1 MQYDMLPPSASPPLR
16 VSASRR
22 LFLFLACLSLA
33 PQHIIAA
40 APATRPTI
48 ESVRVGFDGHYR
60 VGFWTPVEI
69 VVRGGDEVVDARLIL
84 TAPDGDGV
92 RTEFTMKSFTIDAD
106 AERRVTAYVKFGRPE
121 SRLSVELV
129 SESEMLDGRQFAAGN
144 KDANAIFHAAYPST
158 QAMVLELGNPI
169 GLEAAIGGPSGTA
182 DRTNIVH
189 LGHAGELPDEA
200 IGYEGVESLVISSS
214 PPGIEDALSIGSS
227 RLAALEEWI
236 EQGGRLVLAVGDDA
250 PRLLAADAPL
260 GRMLPGRIG
269 ETSKLAR
276 LTAIEAFGGA
286 TLPRA
291 AARGRQDEVVA
302 VRLLDFAGR
311 VELADGSFTLVVR
324 APRVFGEVAF
334 AAVDLSRPPLADW
347 AGRRLFVKR
356 LLRGKAA
363 ANRNEDDEAA
373 TPPPTHLGL
382 IDLSGQLRAAL
393 DQFHGVELAPF
404 WLVAALAGV
413 YIVLAGP
420 ADYFFLRALGRRMA
434 LTWITFPLLVVLF
447 CGGAYWAAH
456 RLKSE
461 RLIVNQ
467 VDLVDV
473 DVVSQKVRGTTWFN
487 LFSPITTTYDLSL
500 SPHSTGDEDALRQ
513 VWLSWQGLPGG
524 ALGGMEQTMAGPA
537 TVARGYESSAER
549 DELRGVPV
557 PVWATKSFVASWQ
570 TTCTPGIDARLR
582 LTADD
587 VAEGRLTSRL
597 EHPLRDCLLIAGRWA
612 WQLGE
617 LGPGQTAAIV
627 PGDQRD
633 LQALLKDFK
642 LVREQGRTTT
652 VDVEVSTPYN
662 PAGFDVRS
670 ILRQM
675 MFYDANSGRRY
686 TGLLNRYQHNLD
698 FSNHLALGQA
708 VLWGAAAEPATEVCD
723 HGRPL
728 SGPDD
733 QHWTFYRYLLPVA
746 RE

>member
-1 MQYDMLPPSASPPLR
+1 MLPFSPSPRLR
-16 VSASRR
+16 VSVSPR
-22 LFLFLACLSLA
+22 LFLFFAVWPGLV
-33 PQHIIAA
+33 PQHRLAA
-40 APATRPTI
+40 SPVTTPAI

-60 VGFWTPVEI
+60 VGFWTPVE
-69 VVRGGDEVVDARLIL
+69 VAVRGGDEAVEARLVL
-84 TAPDGDGV
+84 AAPDGDGV
-92 RTEFTMKSFTIDAD
+92 RTEFTTKPFTIDAD

-129 SESEMLDGRQFAAGN
+129 GESERLDSRQLAAGN
-144 KDANAIFHAAYPST
+144 KDPDAVFHAAYPST
-158 QAMVLELGNPI
+158 QALVLELGNPV

-182 DRTNIVH
+182 DRTNVVH

-214 PPGIEDALSIGSS
+214 APGIDEALAIGSS

-250 PRLLAADAPL
+250 PRLLAPNAPL
-260 GRMLPGRIG
+260 GRLLPGQIG
-269 ETSKLAR
+269 EASKLAR

-302 VRLLDFAGR
+302 VRLLDPAGHI
-311 VELADGSFTLVVR
+311 ELSDGSFPLVVR
-324 APRVFGEVAF
+324 SPRVFGEVAF

-356 LLRGKAA
+356 LLRGRAA
-363 ANRNEDDEAA
+363 ANRNEDDETAA
-373 TPPPTHLGL
+373 PPPTHLGL

-420 ADYFFLRALGRRMA
+420 ADYFFLRAFGRRMA

-461 RLIVNQ
+461 RLIINR

-473 DVVSQKVRGTTWFN
+473 DAASQKVRGTTWFN
-487 LFSPITTTYDLSL
+487 LFSPVTTTYDLSL
-500 SPHSTGDEDALRQ
+500 STHPAGGEDARRQ
-513 VWLSWQGLPGG
+513 VCLSWQGLPGG

-549 DELRGVPV
+549 DELRDVPV
-557 PVWATKSFVASWQ
+557 PVWATKSFVANWQ

-617 LGPGQTAAIV
+617 LAPGQTVAIV

-642 LVREQGRTTT
+642 LVREQGRTST
-652 VDVEVSTPYN
+652 VAVEVSTPYN

-708 VLWGAAAEPATEVCD
+708 VLWGAAAEPASEVCD
-723 HGRPL
+723 HGDPL

-733 QHWTFYRYLLPVA
+733 RHWTFYRYLLPVA
-746 RE
+746 RD

>member
-1 MQYDMLPPSASPPLR
+1 M
-16 VSASRR
+16 
-22 LFLFLACLSLA
+22 
-33 PQHIIAA
+33 
-40 APATRPTI
+40 
-48 ESVRVGFDGHYR
+48 
-60 VGFWTPVEI
+60 GFWTPVE
-69 VVRGGDEVVDARLIL
+69 VAVRGGDRAVDARLIL
-84 TAPDGDGV
+84 AAPDGDGV
-92 RTEFTMKSFTIDAD
+92 RTEFTTKSFTIGAD
-106 AERRVTAYVKFGRPE
+106 VEQRVIAYVKFGRPE
-121 SRLSVELV
+121 SRMSVELV
-129 SESEMLDGRQFAAGN
+129 GEGETLDGRQFAAGG
-144 KDANAIFHAAYPST
+144 KDPDALFHVAYPST

-169 GLEAAIGGPSGTA
+169 GVEAAIGGPSGAA
-182 DRTNIVH
+182 DRTNVVH
-189 LGHAGELPDEA
+189 LGDAGELPDEA

-214 PPGIEDALSIGSS
+214 APGIDEALAIGSP

-260 GRMLPGRIG
+260 GRLLPGQIG
-269 ETSKLAR
+269 EASKLAR

-302 VRLLDFAGR
+302 VRLLDATGR
-311 VELADGSFTLVVR
+311 IELSDGSFPLVVR

-334 AAVDLSRPPLADW
+334 AAVDLSRPPLAEW

-356 LLRGKAA
+356 LLRGRAA
-363 ANRNEDDEAA
+363 ANRNEDDETA

-393 DQFHGVELAPF
+393 DQFRGVELAPF

-420 ADYFFLRALGRRMA
+420 ADYFLLRALGRRMA
-434 LTWITFPLLVVLF
+434 LTWITFPLLVVIF

-473 DVVSQKVRGTTWFN
+473 DAASQKIRGTTWFN
-487 LFSPITTTYDLSL
+487 LFSPVTTTYDLSL
-500 SPHSTGDEDALRQ
+500 PPHPAGDKDAPRQ

-537 TVARGYESSAER
+537 AVARGYESSAER

-557 PVWATKSFVASWQ
+557 PVWATKSFVANWQ
-570 TTCTPGIDARLR
+570 TTCQPGIDARLR

-597 EHPLRDCLLIAGRWA
+597 EYPLRDCLLIAGRWA

-617 LGPGQTAAIV
+617 LAPRQTAAIV
-627 PGDQRD
+627 PGEQRD

-642 LVREQGRTTT
+642 LVREQSRTST

-708 VLWGAAAEPATEVCD
+708 VLWGAAAEPASEVRD

>member
-1 MQYDMLPPSASPPLR
+1 M
-16 VSASRR
+16 
-22 LFLFLACLSLA
+22 
-33 PQHIIAA
+33 
-40 APATRPTI
+40 
-48 ESVRVGFDGHYR
+48 GFDGHYR
-60 VGFWTPVEI
+60 VGFWTPVEVAI
-69 VVRGGDEVVDARLIL
+69 RGGDEAVDARLVL
-84 TAPDGDGV
+84 AAPDGDGV
-92 RTEFTMKSFTIDAD
+92 RTQFATKPIKIDAD
-106 AERRVTAYVKFGRPE
+106 ADRRATAYVKFGRPE

-129 SESEMLDGRQFAAGN
+129 GESETFDGKQLGAGN
-144 KDANAIFHAAYPST
+144 KDPNAIFHAAYPST
-158 QAMVLELGNPI
+158 QAIVLELGNPI
-169 GLEAAIGGPSGTA
+169 GLEAAIGGSSGAA
-182 DRTNIVH
+182 DRTNVVH

-200 IGYEGVESLVISSS
+200 LGYEGIESLVISSS
-214 PPGIEDALSIGSS
+214 PPGIDEALAIGSP

-236 EQGGRLVLAVGDDA
+236 EQGGRLVLAVGEDA
-250 PRLLAADAPL
+250 PRLLADDAPL
-260 GRMLPGRIG
+260 GRLLPGRIS
-269 ETSKLAR
+269 EAVKLAR

-291 AARGRQDEVVA
+291 AARGRQDVVVA
-302 VRLLDFAGR
+302 VRLLDSTGR
-311 VELADGSFTLVVR
+311 TELSDGSFPLVVR

-334 AAVDLSRPPLADW
+334 AAVDLSRPPLAGW

-363 ANRNEDDEAA
+363 ANRNEDDETA

-393 DQFHGVELAPF
+393 DQFRGVELAPF
-404 WLVAALAGV
+404 WLVAALAAG

-461 RLIVNQ
+461 RLIVNH
-467 VDLVDV
+467 VDLVDI
-473 DVVSQKVRGTTWFN
+473 DAASQNVRGTTWFT
-487 LFSPITTTYDLSL
+487 LFSPSTTTYDLSL
-500 SPHSTGDEDALRQ
+500 VPQLAGDEGSSRQ

-557 PVWATKSFVASWQ
+557 PVWATKSFVAGWQ
-570 TTCTPGIDARLR
+570 TTCTPGIEARLR

-617 LGPGQTAAIV
+617 LAPGQAVAVV

-642 LVREQGRTTT
+642 LVREQSRTTT

-686 TGLLNRYQHNLD
+686 TGLLNGYQHHLD

-708 VLWGAAAEPATEVCD
+708 VLWGAAAEPASEVRD

-728 SGPDD
+728 AGPDD
-733 QHWTFYRYLLPVA
+733 RHWTFYRYLLPVA
-746 RE
+746 TE